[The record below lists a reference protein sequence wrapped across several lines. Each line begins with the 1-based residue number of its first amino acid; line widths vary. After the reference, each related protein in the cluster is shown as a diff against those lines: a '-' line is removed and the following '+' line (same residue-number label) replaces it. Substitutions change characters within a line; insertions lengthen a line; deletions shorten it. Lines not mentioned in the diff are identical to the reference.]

1 MREADASFKAPFR
14 GREPMNT
21 MEALTIAV
29 SLGSVVAVVIETAL
43 KDPGAFGE
51 IATDVEAFARRP
63 APVAKVPS
71 HRRDLYVVGV
81 VTTALL
87 LVFFA

>member
-1 MREADASFKAPFR
+1 
-14 GREPMNT
+14 MNT
-21 MEALTIAV
+21 IDALTIAV
-29 SLGSVVAVVIETAL
+29 SLGSVVAIVIETAL

-63 APVAKVPS
+63 APMTHVPAA
-71 HRRDLYVVGV
+71 RRGFYAAGM

-87 LVFFA
+87 LAYFA

>member
-1 MREADASFKAPFR
+1 
-14 GREPMNT
+14 MNT
-21 MEALTIAV
+21 IDALTIAV
-29 SLGSVVAVVIETAL
+29 SLGSVVAIVIETAL

-63 APVAKVPS
+63 APMKHVPAG
-71 HRRDLYVVGV
+71 RRGFYAAGM

-87 LVFFA
+87 LAYFA